1 MGMGLQKVSVSVNV
15 YTGDLLAQM
24 AQISRQ
30 GVTYVIN
37 VSEEYL
43 NTHVINKERVAAV
56 MKAGQF
62 KHVEDAKKKLIEWY
76 FEEELIEGIWRYHDL
91 DPAKDAAYQKK
102 AHDAWQTLGLNVIPN
117 LQLQK
122 PEYFKDKPGTRAAE
136 LVAIDAERAD
146 KDRIFTQEAHAYFK
160 KAFPDQFK
168 QIGPQPVPAAAPVV
182 AGKKM
187 VQYLSGPLS
196 VGGTVIT
203 DADGKSRTE
212 IAVFAGAML
221 AWKGE
226 VPGEV
231 TIAYAHPGKDIYIFG
246 TLKGTIYLYRKA
258 ENGIINRVVLRG
270 DHDYAITKIEVN
282 KDQTEMI
289 STDASGPRYKYYLDE
304 AQPVGLLVPRG
315 VISLPLLT
323 LLAVPGVVYFSATS
337 LAFIALIVIV
347 SLTAVLILGLIS
359 FMDNPRGQRTNALLI
374 GSLSAFAG
382 LVAAAFVPMLQAWS
396 TEARLLFVMAV
407 HLTENTLRCKR

>member
-1 MGMGLQKVSVSVNV
+1 
-15 YTGDLLAQM
+15 
-24 AQISRQ
+24 
-30 GVTYVIN
+30 
-37 VSEEYL
+37 
-43 NTHVINKERVAAV
+43 
-56 MKAGQF
+56 
-62 KHVEDAKKKLIEWY
+62 
-76 FEEELIEGIWRYHDL
+76 
-91 DPAKDAAYQKK
+91 
-102 AHDAWQTLGLNVIPN
+102 
-117 LQLQK
+117 
-122 PEYFKDKPGTRAAE
+122 
-136 LVAIDAERAD
+136 
-146 KDRIFTQEAHAYFK
+146 
-160 KAFPDQFK
+160 
-168 QIGPQPVPAAAPVV
+168 
-182 AGKKM
+182 M

-407 HLTENTLRCKR
+407 PMLATFVFAGWKAGAPIRAGQKIRRMSRLFGWAVAATLLAASPAMAGDGSLTLLAMGPALPVWVSFALGVWFGKKSARPSKNHGIKRDPTPTMAMIMATCHHPTRLLKTLKAIN